1 MSLGHTTY
9 TQKITDTETILIKVR
24 KQTMTMLQ
32 MKQTKMTIQN
42 LLFHR
47 TPHKRNA
54 NIASVGRASQ
64 MNKTN
69 KCHNKT
75 QQTMCI
81 PLSLL
86 CKLFPHVSHVGKPT
100 RIGKAMA
107 KFRFE
112 EGTLQKV
119 LDNAT
124 PPWSME

>member
-1 MSLGHTTY
+1 MAGIPMY
-9 TQKITDTETILIKVR
+9 KTILIKVR

-69 KCHNKT
+69 KCGDMIV
-75 QQTMCI
+75 QR
-81 PLSLL
+81 PLT
-86 CKLFPHVSHVGKPT
+86 KEIQV
-100 RIGKAMA
+100 
-107 KFRFE
+107 
-112 EGTLQKV
+112 
-119 LDNAT
+119 
-124 PPWSME
+124 